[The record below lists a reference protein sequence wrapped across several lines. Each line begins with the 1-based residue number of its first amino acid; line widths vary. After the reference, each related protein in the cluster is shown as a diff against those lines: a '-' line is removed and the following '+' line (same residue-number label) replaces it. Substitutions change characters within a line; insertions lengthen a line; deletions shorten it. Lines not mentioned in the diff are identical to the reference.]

1 MHLRQPWF
9 TYGACGPFTKNK
21 KIIQKYDGGFALMV
35 YTFSDKKTSAMH
47 TNKFAGGAVK
57 NKNMWDQKL
66 AVELHKPII
75 RKFEKQKVYFPFID
89 NIRGADLP
97 NMQLINKFKKR
108 ICFLLCVID
117 IFSKYAL
124 YKMKKLNNTEP
135 WIDICY

>member
-1 MHLRQPWF
+1 MHLRQPRF

-21 KIIQKYDGGFALMV
+21 KIIQKYDGGFTLMV
-35 YTFSDKKTSAMH
+35 YTFSDEKTSAMH

-57 NKNMWDQKL
+57 NKSMWDQKL

-75 RKFEKQKVYFPFID
+75 RKFEKRKVYSPFID
-89 NIRGADLP
+89 NVWGADLP

-117 IFSKYAL
+117 MHFIRWKS
-124 YKMKKLNNTEP
+124 
-135 WIDICY
+135 